1 MSPQPRSEVR
11 LDSVAFV
18 NKTSINPKKEFDW
31 INYTD
36 ISSVGP
42 HKVSAPTRFDVAQAP
57 GRARRVLAQ
66 GDIVLSTVRPNRR
79 SFFKFTGQW
88 ERAICSTGFAVVSA
102 REQQDSDYLYAYLTS
117 KEATSHYE
125 SICEGGA
132 YPAFNGALLNEM
144 NIPWPP
150 ESDRQVIGG
159 ISQVISEKIFV
170 NEQIAS
176 NLEEIAHMTFKSW
189 FIDFSPVHA
198 KASGEIPEAMQS
210 NVAELFPNSF
220 EEVNGES
227 VPFGWRVSSISEI
240 CERLVNGSTPSRK
253 KNELWSPAEM
263 DWFKTGELA
272 DGFLLD
278 SGESVSQLGI
288 QKSSVKVLPAGAVLM
303 AIYAAPTVGRLG
315 ILTKDA
321 CFNQAC
327 TGMVPKP
334 EIGTPFLYMWL
345 KFRRDYF
352 NSLATGTGQQ
362 NISKSVVEDC
372 PIITPSPEL
381 ISAFNSVAVPIFEEI
396 EQLTKQ
402 NQALSS
408 IRDLLIPRL
417 IAGELAVP
425 QLGMEG

>member
-1 MSPQPRSEVR
+1 MSVSQVR
-11 LDSVAFV
+11 LDSVAIV
-18 NKTSINPKKEFDW
+18 NKTSVNPKKEFDW

-42 HKVSAPTRFDVAQAP
+42 HTVGAPTRFEVAEAP
-57 GRARRVLAQ
+57 GRARRVLTI
-66 GDIVLSTVRPNRR
+66 GDIALSTVRPNRR

-88 ERAICSTGFAVVSA
+88 DRAICSTGFAVVSA
-102 REQQDSDYLYAYLTS
+102 HESRDSDYLYAYLTS

-144 NIPWPP
+144 TIPWPS
-150 ESDRQVIGG
+150 EEERLAIGG
-159 ISQVISEKIFV
+159 ISQLIREKILV
-170 NEQIAS
+170 NGKLAAK
-176 NLEEIAHMTFKSW
+176 LEEFVQATFKSW
-189 FIDFSPVHA
+189 FIDFLPVHA
-198 KASGEIPEAMQS
+198 NAAGDNPEMLSPDFAALFPSDFEEIDGEI
-210 NVAELFPNSF
+210 
-220 EEVNGES
+220 
-227 VPFGWRVSSISEI
+227 VPSGWKVSRISEI

-253 KNELWSPAEM
+253 RKDYWSPRET

-327 TGMVPKP
+327 TGMVAKS
-334 EIGTPFLYMWL
+334 EIGTPFLFMWL
-345 KFRRDYF
+345 KFRREYF

-362 NISKSVVEDC
+362 NISKGVVEDC
-372 PIITPSPEL
+372 PILVPTPEL
-381 ISAFNSVAVPIFEEI
+381 ISVFNSVAVPIFGEI

-402 NQALSS
+402 NEVLSS
-408 IRDLLIPRL
+408 LHDLLIPRL
-417 IAGELAVP
+417 IAGDLAIP
-425 QLGMEG
+425 EDWIGI